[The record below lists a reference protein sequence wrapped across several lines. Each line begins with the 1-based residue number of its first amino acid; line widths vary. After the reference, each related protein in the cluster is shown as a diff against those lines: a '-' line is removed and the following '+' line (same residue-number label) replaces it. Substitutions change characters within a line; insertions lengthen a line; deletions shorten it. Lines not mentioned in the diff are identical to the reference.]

1 MLLGGVGLSS
11 PYPSSKSSKDNYSQF
26 LHFLGLIGLIL
37 MLERPRWHKKA
48 LLIAEK
54 GFNFGRGDRIASPS
68 SCFPSGTFVPENTA
82 SNLLALRF
90 DSSRP

>member
-54 GFNFGRGDRIASPS
+54 GFNFGRGDRIRTCDP
-68 SCFPSGTFVPENTA
+68 
-82 SNLLALRF
+82 LLPKQMR
-90 DSSRP
+90 